1 ENSQP
6 ILGANISQL
15 FKEITA
21 LNTEDIVAYRDCHR
35 WLPVF
40 KETALARA
48 DNGQTRF
55 RHRGVYWITGG
66 LGHLGSLLAEHLAKT
81 VQAKLILTGRSALPS
96 KETWAEWLT
105 VHENEDDVVS
115 RRIRKVQ
122 SLEALGAEVLVIQAD
137 VADLQQMQIALAQAE
152 QVFGSLNGVIHAAGI
167 NASES
172 GLSLIQEG
180 VNNSRCEQQ
189 FRPKVHG
196 ICVLEEILQKKDL
209 DFCLL
214 MSSLSSVLG
223 GRGTIGYTAAMFF
236 VDMFTHWHNQNSS
249 IPWITANWGFW
260 KVGETEAS
268 RQLLARNWGELG
280 LIPQEGME
288 ALERILR
295 WENLSQVLIS
305 PGNLKE
311 IINQWGKADLV
322 NEDASQSVNTLTR
335 HTRPNLKSAYVAPE
349 TDLEHKLVDIFQT
362 LLGFEP
368 IGVYDNFFYLGGD
381 SLVGIRLI
389 SQINKVFRVD
399 LSLRLLFEAPSISE
413 LALLIEKAI
422 IEEIESLTDEEVKS
436 AL

>member
-1 ENSQP
+1 
-6 ILGANISQL
+6 
-15 FKEITA
+15 
-21 LNTEDIVAYRDCHR
+21 
-35 WLPVF
+35 
-40 KETALARA
+40 
-48 DNGQTRF
+48 
-55 RHRGVYWITGG
+55 
-66 LGHLGSLLAEHLAKT
+66 
-81 VQAKLILTGRSALPS
+81 
-96 KETWAEWLT
+96 
-105 VHENEDDVVS
+105 
-115 RRIRKVQ
+115 
-122 SLEALGAEVLVIQAD
+122 
-137 VADLQQMQIALAQAE
+137 
-152 QVFGSLNGVIHAAGI
+152 
-167 NASES
+167 
-172 GLSLIQEG
+172 
-180 VNNSRCEQQ
+180 
-189 FRPKVHG
+189 
-196 ICVLEEILQKKDL
+196 
-209 DFCLL
+209 